1 MGQHVLIADDDEAL
15 SEAVSWYLEAEGFRV
30 SRASDG
36 RAALDRLQAE
46 GADALIV
53 DVMMP
58 IMDGFA
64 LCQEVRR
71 ASNVPILMLSARDGE
86 VDKVRALNLGADDYV
101 TKPFGAMELVARVK
115 ALLRR
120 ASPQAGTSLRAPG
133 LEVYTEQRQA
143 FVIGQPVDLSTLEF
157 DLLAALMS
165 RPQRVL
171 SREQLAG
178 IVWED
183 FYGDDRLVD
192 SHIYRLRKKLITAGL
207 DPCPIVTV
215 RGVGYAFRPEL

>member
-30 SRASDG
+30 SRAMDG

-46 GADALIV
+46 GADAMIV

-58 IMDGFA
+58 IMDGFK

-120 ASPQAGTSLRAPG
+120 ASPQAGASLRSPG
-133 LEVYTEQRQA
+133 LEVYPEQRQA
-143 FVIGQPVDLSTLEF
+143 FVNGQPVDLSTLEF

-183 FYGDDRLVD
+183 FFGDDRLVD

-215 RGVGYAFRPEL
+215 RGVGYAFRPEA